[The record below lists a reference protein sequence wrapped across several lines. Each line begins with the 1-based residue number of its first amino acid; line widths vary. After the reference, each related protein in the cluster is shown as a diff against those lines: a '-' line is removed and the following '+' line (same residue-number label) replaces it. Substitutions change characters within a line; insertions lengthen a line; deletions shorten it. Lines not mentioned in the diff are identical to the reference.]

1 MLLEMN
7 YKVYVISAG
16 RYDKLPFNQKQKD
29 SYIFCVKNGEGEL
42 YRSKGC
48 SKVYETGNLID
59 SRNFALDHSFKENNI
74 CVQLSDDI
82 KKVVINKNF
91 GEPKNVELDFAIKD
105 IVSKFKSVK
114 GVKLLGIPPTDNF
127 FFANKIVSVNTF
139 CIGDM
144 LFVKPSEIRFDTQL
158 SLKEDYDFTLQHKQI
173 GDVIRYQKYL
183 FTFEHYSNKGG
194 AVDVRDDNE
203 EQKNIMILKSKWG
216 DKIRLNSKRKN
227 EILI

>member
-1 MLLEMN
+1 MKH
-7 YKVYVISAG
+7 KVYVISAG
-16 RYDKLPFNQKQKD
+16 RYDKLPFNKKQKE
-29 SYIFCVKNGEGEL
+29 SYIFCVKNGEGFL
-42 YRSKGC
+42 YEENGC
-48 SKVYETGNLID
+48 KNVYETGNLMQ
-59 SRNFALDHSFKENNI
+59 SRNFALEHAFKNNNI

-82 KKVVINKNF
+82 KKVVVNKNF
-91 GEPKNVELDFAIKD
+91 GKAERVELDYAIND
-105 IVSKFKSVK
+105 IVNRFNKVK
-114 GVKLLGIPPTDNF
+114 GVKLLGVPPTDNY

-144 LFVKPSEIRFDTQL
+144 LFIKPNELRFDEQL
-158 SLKEDYDFTLQHKQI
+158 TLKEDYDYTLQHMQK

-194 AVDVRDDNE
+194 AVDVRDDKE

-216 DKIRLNSKRKN
+216 DKIRLNKKRKN